1 MGMAAAA
8 PSETA
13 ASEAL
18 AAGQL
23 TAQAEVVAVA
33 AALQESEVLAAAAV
47 AAAALEAEEP
57 LPWADPDFA
66 EEDLAADSKTEEVE
80 WLAERQ
86 LEGGLLSDG
95 ASAPDSLELAATA
108 AWGPPMLRGASA
120 SGQAERRQRLV
131 VEDVVPDH
139 LAAVKLRSCL
149 DGVLLQEHQLSLVP
163 VSMASLLKLCW
174 RARTLALERWA
185 NSTLMLAVSR
195 S

>member
-47 AAAALEAEEP
+47 AALEAEEP

-139 LAAVKLRSCL
+139 LAAVKLRLCL